1 MLTIKK
7 QQAGDGYFYEIE
19 DFPAY
24 ARALAERGL
33 ESPAARYRVFISFD
47 DEREFRAAADDWEEQ
62 IKSFFTLGPASN
74 IPCEIVG
81 P

>member
-1 MLTIKK
+1 MLTIRK
-7 QQAGDGYFYEIE
+7 QKTETGFYYEVE

-24 ARALAERGL
+24 AHALAERGL
-33 ESPAARYRVFISFD
+33 KAPAARYRVFISFD
-47 DEREFRAAADDWEEQ
+47 DEREFRAAACDWEEQ
-62 IKSFFTLGPASN
+62 IKSFFTLGTATN